1 MDRIPYHAFVILE
14 KLGYRNNFIIEDPKY
29 GKNKYAINI
38 GTRDVEKELLYNN
51 EYDGA
56 IIRNV
61 LDYGSYVVDQAPN
74 TVYECIDNSQVKS
87 VFNNGQFA
95 NPDDMYASPQG
106 ESNMG
111 ASSRLSNIPSK
122 GDISTL

>member
-14 KLGYRNNFIIEDPKY
+14 KLGYKNNFIIEDQKY

-74 TVYECIDNSQVKS
+74 TVYECIDNS
-87 VFNNGQFA
+87 
-95 NPDDMYASPQG
+95 
-106 ESNMG
+106 
-111 ASSRLSNIPSK
+111 
-122 GDISTL
+122 